1 MEEKTVFKN
10 KLTIDIRVLTECQK
24 KIDKTRFY
32 KLIKMLNLSVSADS
46 LHPELMQEHDS
57 YFEPRTDAE
66 RDFWMSCRNLAKK
79 DMEGLIKKAHGGIN
93 SAEVRRQKKLTEE
106 EKQQGFQKAIKSVGS
121 VGKDEVIITQEFELP
136 KCDYFDSYRKT
147 YTPAEL
153 KKVTEWLKKTKLNE
167 KVDYI
172 WIGKQIQNFKKRT
185 TGKIF

>member
-32 KLIKMLNLSVSADS
+32 KLIKMLNLSISADS

-66 RDFWMSCRNLAKK
+66 RDFWISCRNLAKK

-106 EKQQGFQKAIKSVGS
+106 EKQKALDKAVKSVGA
-121 VGKDEVIITQEFELP
+121 VGKNEVIITPDFELP
-136 KCDYFDSYRKT
+136 NSEYFDSYRKT
-147 YTPAEL
+147 YTADEL
-153 KKVTEWLKKTKLNE
+153 KRVVDWLKKTKLNE
-167 KVDYI
+167 KVDYM
-172 WIGKQIQNFKKRT
+172 WIGKQIQNFKKRN